1 MESTA
6 SSRDYEFS
14 PSDESV
20 IGGTARWVGIWA
32 WFAMVGGAITAA
44 GSLLTLPD
52 GVEGLAF
59 GTVYLII
66 GIYFRGA
73 GRSLKSV
80 VETEGND
87 VHHLLSAL
95 GSLQSAFKVMVI
107 VAAIGIILGSL
118 AAIVAGM

>member
-1 MESTA
+1 MLL
-6 SSRDYEFS
+6 
-14 PSDESV
+14 PS
-20 IGGTARWVGIWA
+20 
-32 WFAMVGGAITAA
+32 TAA
-44 GSLLTLPD
+44 GGLLTLPD
-52 GVEGLAF
+52 GVGGLVF

-73 GRSLKSV
+73 GPSLKSV

-87 VHHLLSAL
+87 VDHLLSAL
-95 GSLQSAFKVMVI
+95 ISLQSAFKVMVI